1 MNAPDRLHLDARQR
15 AMLAEMHVP
24 VWWPD
29 DAPVATPAPAAVAKR
44 GADSAAVL
52 AQPLN
57 AIVKVANN
65 QGLKGEE
72 CQKHSQFEES
82 SSPALAGQPAPS
94 GALETLDWLALQQA
108 VAACRACALCEGRQN
123 TVFGVGATTA
133 DWMIVGEAPGEH
145 EDAQGE
151 PFVGQAGKL
160 LDNMLRAMGLSRA
173 ADAPGAA
180 YIANVIKC
188 RPPGNRNP
196 APTEIAQCAPYL
208 RRQVALLQPKIILAM
223 GRFAANALL
232 ADSMPDVAH
241 QPLGKLRG
249 QVHSY
254 GGVPV
259 IVTYHP
265 AYLLRN
271 LPEKAKAWADL
282 CLAREVLVGAKA
294 AQERPG

>member
-1 MNAPDRLHLDARQR
+1 
-15 AMLAEMHVP
+15 MLAEMHVP

-94 GALETLDWLALQQA
+94 GALETLDWPALQQA

-196 APTEIAQCAPYL
+196 APAEIAQCAPYL

-282 CLAREVLVGAKA
+282 CLAREVLVGARA
-294 AQERPG
+294 AQERAG

>member
-94 GALETLDWLALQQA
+94 GALETLDWPALQQA

-196 APTEIAQCAPYL
+196 APAEIAQCAPYL

-282 CLAREVLVGAKA
+282 CLAREVLVGARA
-294 AQERPG
+294 AQERAG